1 MIGMIYETYML
12 VRKFLGYHEQKA
24 KLGVKAKIG
33 RYEGH
38 AVIEEIELLSI
49 CTSTSIP
56 THAHTYP
63 YI

>member
-38 AVIEEIELLSI
+38 ILGPRDCSNSYGIRNSLS
-49 CTSTSIP
+49 SKRKS
-56 THAHTYP
+56 
-63 YI
+63 